1 MTYAWSLS
9 LPEVLEYWDDID
21 KGGRDLTA
29 IRELILADRYYLLVR
44 VCKRHDMLHPW
55 IYARCREVE
64 ADPDEKLDLWAREHY
79 KSTIITFAGSIQEV
93 LKDPDITIGIFAH
106 TRGIAQKFMRQIM
119 MELQSNDTLKSAF
132 PDVLYRTPEKSSPR
146 WSLDNGLLVKRS
158 SNPKEAT
165 VEAWGLV
172 DGQPTSAHYKLRV
185 YDDTVTR
192 ESVTTPEQVK
202 KTTEAWELSDNLGMA
217 GGRRWHVGTRYSF
230 ADTYQA
236 ILDRGSL
243 TPRVHPATD
252 DGTAGGNPV
261 LLAPEE
267 WEKKKRDQGEYTI
280 ACQMLQNP
288 LSGQQATFKIE
299 WLTYFD
305 IRPSILNVAV
315 MCDPARS
322 KKKDSDNTAFA
333 VIGVD
338 AALNKYLLDGF
349 RHKMKLS
356 ERWDAL
362 KLLRR
367 RWMAMP
373 GVQLVKCGYEKFG
386 AESDF
391 DYFEERMR
399 IEQNFFTIEEL
410 AWPREGGGS
419 KIDRVQR
426 LEPDCRNGRF
436 KLPHGFDEKKVTRNQ
451 KTVIEAGEPHRVGRN
466 IVRRDENGRGYD
478 LTAEFIGEYRLFPFG
493 SKKDLIDV
501 CSRIYDMELPAPMF
515 VDEEMIE
522 PEVFED

>member
-1 MTYAWSLS
+1 MDLHS
-9 LPEVLEYWDDID
+9 LPLEELLTEWDKLDD
-21 KGGRDLTA
+21 GGRDLTA
-29 IRELILADRYYLLVR
+29 IRALTLEDRFYLLVR
-44 VCKRHDMLHPW
+44 VCRREDMLHQW
-55 IYARCREVE
+55 IYDRCREVE

-79 KSTIITFAGSIQEV
+79 KSTIITFAGAIQEI

-119 MELQSNDTLKSAF
+119 MELQSNNTLKSAF
-132 PDVLYRTPEKSSPR
+132 PDILYRTPEKSSPR

-158 SNPKEAT
+158 SNPKEGT

-172 DGQPTSAHYKLRV
+172 DGQPTSAHFKLRI
-185 YDDTVTR
+185 YDDVVTR

-230 ADTYQA
+230 ADTYQS
-236 ILDRGSL
+236 IIDRGSL
-243 TPRVHPATD
+243 EERIHPATD
-252 DGTAGGNPV
+252 DGTANGNPV
-261 LLAPEE
+261 LLSVED
-267 WEKKKRDQGEYTI
+267 WEKKKVTQGEYTI

-288 LSGQQATFKIE
+288 LSGQQATFKVE
-299 WLTYFD
+299 WLTYYD
-305 IRPSILNVAV
+305 IRPSILNVVV

-333 VIGVD
+333 VVGID
-338 AALNKYLLDGF
+338 SASNKYLLDGF

-356 ERWDAL
+356 ERWEAL
-362 KLLRR
+362 KMLRR
-367 RWMAMP
+367 RWMSMP

-391 DYFEERMR
+391 DYFEERMK
-399 IEQNFFTIEEL
+399 IEQHFFEIEEL

-426 LEPDCRNGRF
+426 LEPDFRMGRF
-436 KLPHGFDEKKVTRNQ
+436 KLPHGFDEKAVTRNQ
-451 KTVIEAGEPHRVGRN
+451 RMVIEAGDGHRVGRN
-466 IVRRDENGRGYD
+466 IVRRDENGRAYD
-478 LTAEFIGEYRLFPFG
+478 LTKDFVDEFRLFPFG
-493 SKKDLIDV
+493 AKKDMVDV
-501 CSRIYDMELPAPMF
+501 CSRIYDMEIPPPIM
-515 VDEEMIE
+515 VDEQSLE
-522 PEVFED
+522 PDYVED

>member
-1 MTYAWSLS
+1 MSLHE
-9 LPEVLEYWDDID
+9 LPLDELLVEWDKLDD
-21 KGGRDLTA
+21 GGRDLSA
-29 IRELILADRYYLLVR
+29 IRALTLEDRFYLLVR
-44 VCKRHDMLHPW
+44 VCRRHDMLHPW

-79 KSTIITFAGSIQEV
+79 KSTIITFAGAIQEI

-132 PDVLYRTPEKSSPR
+132 PDILYRTPEKSSPR

-172 DGQPTSAHYKLRV
+172 DGQPTSAHYKLRI
-185 YDDTVTR
+185 YDDVVTR

-230 ADTYQA
+230 ADTYQS
-236 ILDRGSL
+236 IIDRGSL
-243 TPRVHPATD
+243 QERIYPATH
-252 DGTAGGNPV
+252 DGTANGDPV
-261 LLAPEE
+261 LLSAEE
-267 WEKKKRDQGEYTI
+267 WEKKKVTQGEYTI

-288 LSGQQATFKIE
+288 LSGQQATFKVE
-299 WLTYFD
+299 WLTYYD

-315 MCDPARS
+315 LCDPARS

-333 VIGVD
+333 VVGID
-338 AALNKYLLDGF
+338 AASNKYLLDGF

-356 ERWDAL
+356 ERWDAM

-367 RWMAMP
+367 RWMSMP

-391 DYFEERMR
+391 DYFEERMK
-399 IEQNFFTIEEL
+399 IEQNFFDIEEL

-426 LEPDCRNGRF
+426 LEPDFRMGRF

-451 KTVIEAGEPHRVGRN
+451 RTVIEAGEGFRVGRN
-466 IVRRDENGRGYD
+466 IVRRDENGRAYD
-478 LTAEFIGEYRLFPFG
+478 LTKDFMDEFRLFPFG
-493 SKKDLIDV
+493 AKKDLVDV
-501 CSRIYDMELPAPMF
+501 CSRIYDMELPAPIM
-515 VDEEMIE
+515 VDEQSLE
-522 PEVFED
+522 PDYAED